1 MFPATSRREVGSGT
15 PGPVLSCVMH
25 RLPFLLRSRLPSH
38 PQPVV
43 LLFGALF
50 VLSLLPILVVD
61 IPAGAD
67 TPNHLARMGVLSREA
82 ADEHP
87 YYDVRWGVSAN
98 LAMDLVVPAVASVLG
113 VEAATKFFY
122 LTAQVLVVTG
132 AVALE
137 LVQKRRF
144 GIAGFVALGLL
155 YSVPFA
161 WGFVNFMLGC
171 GIALW
176 GIAVHGRYQDR
187 SPRSRVAVHTLL
199 VTLLFFAHFFALG
212 VYGFTVGLI
221 ELWRWLHSERDRRQ
235 LLWTAG
241 WLAAPLVLLLGLMW
255 LAGGAVGSEG
265 TDWAFALKLVWVVMA
280 ANGYSW
286 LLAFGLSL
294 AALVTTYLVA
304 RHGGL
309 RVHGPGWWVI
319 GGLTGLFLVMPFKL
333 FDVAFVDVRVVVGA
347 LLVIPSFVSVRIAS
361 RLWRRVTAV
370 VAVSLI
376 LINLS
381 YVTHV
386 QLTSNRWY
394 DQVIASTEHIEPGSR
409 VLVGI
414 THDMGDPPRRLAD
427 YTLYHAPTLAV
438 HYRDAFVPTLFTTPG
453 SQPIRPKASL
463 RHLDVPYGA
472 PIPVTTLR
480 AVAEGQPAETV
491 KLRSYAANWTRD
503 YDYLYV
509 LGEPEGNPMPALL
522 ADVANG
528 DQFALYR
535 IRR

>member
-1 MFPATSRREVGSGT
+1 M
-15 PGPVLSCVMH
+15 
-25 RLPFLLRSRLPSH
+25 
-38 PQPVV
+38 

-50 VLSLLPILVVD
+50 ALSLLPILVVD
-61 IPAGAD
+61 IPAGPD
-67 TPNHLARMGVLSREA
+67 TPNHLARMSVLSRA
-82 ADEHP
+82 GSEHP
-87 YYDVRWGVSAN
+87 YYDVHWGVSAN
-98 LAMDLVVPAVASVLG
+98 LAMDLVVPILAPLLG
-113 VEAATKFFY
+113 VEPATKLFF
-122 LTAQVLVVTG
+122 LTAQILVVTG

-137 LVQKRRF
+137 FAQKRRF
-144 GIAGFVALGLL
+144 EIAGFVALGLL

-176 GIAVHGRYQDR
+176 GIAVHVGCQDR
-187 SPRSRVAVHTLL
+187 NLRLRLPVHTLL

-212 VYGFTVGLI
+212 LYGFTVGLI
-221 ELWRWLHSERDRRQ
+221 ELWRWMHSERDRRQ
-235 LLWTAG
+235 LLRTAG
-241 WLAAPLVLLLGLMW
+241 WLAAPLVLVLAVMS

-265 TDWAFALKLVWVVMA
+265 THWAFPHKVVWVAMA

-286 LLAFGLSL
+286 FVGLGLSL
-294 AALVTTYLVA
+294 AAFVTTYLLA

-309 RVHGPGWWVI
+309 RVQGPGWWVI

-347 LLVIPSFVSVRIAS
+347 LLVIPSFISVSIAS
-361 RLWRRVTAV
+361 RRWRKVTGV

-376 LINLS
+376 FINLS
-381 YVTHV
+381 YVAYV
-386 QLTSNRWY
+386 QLTCDRWY
-394 DQVIASTEHIEPGSR
+394 GQLIASTEHIAPRSR
-409 VLVGI
+409 ILVGI
-414 THDMGDPPRRLAD
+414 TRDMGDPPRRLVD

-453 SQPIRPKASL
+453 SQPIRPKPSV

-472 PIPVTTLR
+472 PIPVATLR
-480 AVAEGQPAETV
+480 AVAEGQSAEAV
-491 KLRSYAANWTRD
+491 NLRSYAANWTRD

-509 LGEPEGNPMPALL
+509 LGEPEGNPMPRLL
-522 ADVANG
+522 QAIANG